1 MQVQLTKDNA
11 KQYIGYNIK
20 FRTRGEFITKKI
32 LGVSETGK
40 SIKIDHQ
47 DLNNSLEIV
56 NRNVF
61 VILDNFD

>member
-1 MQVQLTKDNA
+1 MEVRLTKDNA
-11 KQYIGYNIK
+11 KDYIGYNIK
-20 FRTRGEFITKKI
+20 FSTRGERIIKKI

-56 NRNVF
+56 NRMVY
-61 VILDNFD
+61 VILEKS